1 MKMFAAATVGDLR
14 EALKNLPDDTLVM
27 QARDEEGN
35 GFLPLMRVSTGLYI
49 QKEDLMLPTSAAA
62 LSPGDTHSVVC
73 LWPAHDWQHGQ
84 MIAEA
89 QRAPSQKK

>member
-1 MKMFAAATVGDLR
+1 MKMIAAANVGDLR

-35 GFLPLMRVSTGLYI
+35 GFLPLMRVSTGIYI
-49 QKEDLMLPTSAAA
+49 QKEDLMLPTSTVA
-62 LSPGDTHSVVC
+62 LSSGDTDAVVC
-73 LWPAHDWQHGQ
+73 LWPAHDWRHGQ

-89 QRAPSQKK
+89 RRKAAHRK